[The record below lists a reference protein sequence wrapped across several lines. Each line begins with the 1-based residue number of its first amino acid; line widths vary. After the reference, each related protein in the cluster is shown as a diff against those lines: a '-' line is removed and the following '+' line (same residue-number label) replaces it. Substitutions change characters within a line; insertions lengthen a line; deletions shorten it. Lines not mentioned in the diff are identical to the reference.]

1 MAKQGVKDIRVDF
14 VEAIGK
20 TENLKTIR
28 SICYDLEKRPMR
40 SRLTQQ
46 SINSM
51 LENGYNKIVSLL
63 GEDAYEYFLPTM
75 LMREVGVSKYFEML
89 KRGLKN
95 LEVVKTAIE
104 HFERQKSILPNKISK
119 AEKEGDI
126 VEVYRCKQLLMAYT
140 NPSYFWKLYGKE
152 YDMIDGKIPRN
163 PNEEQKHLFLSRFE
177 AENATC
183 LYAVVYNVDFEGLM
197 IYDDDKKDKYEA
209 EQLLKEKLEE
219 SMPLK
224 NRISKYLP
232 LLRYIDDKYARE
244 YYEKHLEDYKWF
256 YGSVDEALCEKF
268 EANEQNKD
276 QENNKLKYSQI
287 NQTWVMKKK
296 GKNFGIF
303 EDPQKLKVKVKKNE
317 IVINCELAS
326 YILEWYNFMKFI
338 DEELIYYFG
347 YNMFDGEGHV
357 SESPNRFLFN
367 YLGKI
372 KLDYEHLLLLY
383 KYLKSE
389 KSKNIHETE
398 ALLCYSMMIILGTE
412 LSVHTGSQYTLTIN
426 PTPTDFGVGKPYRYD
441 CKYTASYLLPMGYR
455 GYMFEPKNL
464 NQQSLVSA
472 LDLDNL
478 SVESMVGKFKEAQTY
493 MKKRKNGVLFSFLS
507 KDMENRLIPYI
518 ITSDFAINWMDGD
531 YSKVLQDE
539 YLDRRKKFGGSNS
552 FEIMTNMYKRVVKP
566 YNLEILGSYLRTF
579 CSNLQN
585 LEDKDSIY
593 IYYLTPQRVGFAVRE
608 DITKEMLEEVFDEKF
623 LSNLEEIKMPT
634 LDDLLSGEYI

>member
-28 SICYDLEKRPMR
+28 SICYDLEKRTMR
-40 SRLTQQ
+40 SRLTQS
-46 SINSM
+46 SINNM
-51 LENGYNKIVSLL
+51 LEEGYNKIISLL
-63 GEDAYEYFLPTM
+63 GDDAFEYFLPTM
-75 LMREVGVSKYFEML
+75 FMKEVGVSKYFEML
-89 KRGLKN
+89 KIGIKN
-95 LEVVKTAIE
+95 FETIKTAVGYYE
-104 HFERQKSILPNKISK
+104 KQKSTLPSKISK
-119 AEKEGDI
+119 AEKDGEIAD
-126 VEVYRCKQLLMAYT
+126 VYRYKQLFMAYT

-152 YDMIDGKIPRN
+152 FDIIDGKVEQN
-163 PNEEQKHLFLSRFE
+163 PAEERKPLFLSRFE

-183 LYAVVYNVDFEGLM
+183 LYAVVHNVDFEGLM
-197 IYDDDKKDKYEA
+197 IYDDNERDKYEE

-224 NRISKYLP
+224 TKISKYLP

-256 YGSVDEALCEKF
+256 YGSADEALSERF
-268 EANEQNKD
+268 ESNEYTKD
-276 QENNKLKYSQI
+276 QENTKLKFSQI
-287 NQTWVMKKK
+287 NQTWFMKKK

-303 EDPQKLKVKVKKNE
+303 EEPQKLKVKLKKNE
-317 IVINCELAS
+317 IAIGCEKAS
-326 YILEWYNFMKFI
+326 YILEWLDFMKFI
-338 DEELIYYFG
+338 EEELVYYFG
-347 YNMFDGEGHV
+347 YNMFDAEGHV

-372 KLDYEHLLLLY
+372 KLDYEHFVLLH

-398 ALLCYSMMIILGTE
+398 ALLCYSMMVILGTE
-412 LSVHTGSQYTLTIN
+412 IAAHVGSQYSLTIN
-426 PTPTDFGVGKPYRYD
+426 PTPTDFGVAKPYRYD
-441 CKYTASYLLPMGYR
+441 CKYMASYLLPEGYN

-478 SVESMVGKFKEAQTY
+478 SVESMVGKFKEAQAY

-507 KDMENRLIPYI
+507 KDMENRLIPYL
-518 ITSDFAINWMDGD
+518 ITSDFAINRMDGD
-531 YSKVLQDE
+531 YSKVLQEE
-539 YLDRRKKFGGSNS
+539 YLDRRRKFGGSNS
-552 FEIMTNMYKRVVKP
+552 FEIMTDMYKRVVKP

-579 CSNLQN
+579 CGNLQN
-585 LEDKDSIY
+585 LEDKNSIY

-608 DITKEMLEEVFDEKF
+608 DITKEMLEEVFGEKF
-623 LSNLEEIKMPT
+623 VSNLEEIKMPS